1 MKKRWIV
8 LLTVLTAGLLTGCGS
23 SKSQQKKWI
32 NSTTPTIFVHGYGS
46 SSRAENSMVRA
57 AKRAGVTSTVDHA
70 QVAPNGHVI
79 LSGPSIR
86 GKRNPIVQ
94 VNLQDNRNTNM
105 AEGARYIYNVV
116 RKLQREDHITS
127 YNVVGHSMGN
137 TDIFAFLND
146 YGDQAG
152 MPKLKKQ
159 VVLAGAG
166 LTDARRDQ
174 DLYQQIATHLQKLK
188 NNYPHAKVLNIIGDK
203 GGGTDGRI
211 PNSASRSVK
220 QMLGDRPASYRQVMI
235 YGKNAQH
242 RKLHENPQVFKLINN
257 FLWAK

>member
-1 MKKRWIV
+1 MKKRWV
-8 LLTVLTAGLLTGCGS
+8 LLLTALDTVVLAGCGNS
-23 SKSQQKKWI
+23 QAQQKKWV

-57 AKRAGVTSTVDHA
+57 AKRAGVTSTVAHA
-70 QVAPNGHVI
+70 QVAPNGHVT

-166 LTDARRDQ
+166 LTAARRDQ

-220 QMLGDRPASYRQVMI
+220 QMLGDLPASYRQVMI
-235 YGKNAQH
+235 HGKNAQH

>member
-1 MKKRWIV
+1 MKKRWV
-8 LLTVLTAGLLTGCGS
+8 LLLTALAIVVLAGCGNS
-23 SKSQQKKWI
+23 QAQQKKWV

-57 AKRAGVTSTVDHA
+57 AKRAGVTSTVAHA
-70 QVAPNGHVI
+70 QVAPNGHVT

-166 LTDARRDQ
+166 LTAARRDQ

-235 YGKNAQH
+235 HGKNAQH

>member
-1 MKKRWIV
+1 MKKRWV
-8 LLTVLTAGLLTGCGS
+8 LLLTAFSAVALAGCGHS
-23 SKSQQKKWI
+23 QAQQQKWV

-57 AKRAGVTSTVDHA
+57 AKNAGVTSTVDHA
-70 QVAPNGHVI
+70 QVAPNGHVT

-105 AEGARYIYNVV
+105 AEGARYIRNVIV
-116 RKLQREDHITS
+116 KLQQEDGIKS

-146 YGDQAG
+146 FGDRPG

-166 LTDARRDQ
+166 LTAAQRDQ
-174 DLYQQIATHLQKLK
+174 DLYQQIATHLQNLK

-211 PNSASRSVK
+211 PNNASRSVK

-235 YGKNAQH
+235 HGARAQH
-242 RKLHENPQVFKLINN
+242 NKLHENPQVFKLINN

>member
-1 MKKRWIV
+1 MKKRWV
-8 LLTVLTAGLLTGCGS
+8 LLLTAFSAVALAGCGHS
-23 SKSQQKKWI
+23 QAQQQKWV
-32 NSTTPTIFVHGYGS
+32 NSTTPTIFVHGYVS

-57 AKRAGVTSTVDHA
+57 AKNAGVTSTVDHA
-70 QVAPNGHVI
+70 QVAPNGHVT

-105 AEGARYIYNVV
+105 AEGARYIRNVIV
-116 RKLQREDHITS
+116 KLQQEDGIKS

-146 YGDQAG
+146 FGDRPG

-166 LTDARRDQ
+166 LTAAQRDQ
-174 DLYQQIATHLQKLK
+174 DLYQQIATHLQNLK

-211 PNSASRSVK
+211 PNNASRSVK
-220 QMLGDRPASYRQVMI
+220 QMLGDRPASYRQVVI
-235 YGKNAQH
+235 HGARAQH
-242 RKLHENPQVFKLINN
+242 SKLHENPQVFKLINN

>member
-1 MKKRWIV
+1 
-8 LLTVLTAGLLTGCGS
+8 
-23 SKSQQKKWI
+23 
-32 NSTTPTIFVHGYGS
+32 
-46 SSRAENSMVRA
+46 
-57 AKRAGVTSTVDHA
+57 
-70 QVAPNGHVI
+70 
-79 LSGPSIR
+79 
-86 GKRNPIVQ
+86 
-94 VNLQDNRNTNM
+94 M

-166 LTDARRDQ
+166 LTAARRDQ
-174 DLYQQIATHLQKLK
+174 DLYQQIATHLKKLK

-235 YGKNAQH
+235 HGKNAQH

>member
-1 MKKRWIV
+1 MKKRWV
-8 LLTVLTAGLLTGCGS
+8 LLLTALDTVVLAGCGNS
-23 SKSQQKKWI
+23 QAQQKKWV

-57 AKRAGVTSTVDHA
+57 AKQAGVTATVAHA
-70 QVAPNGHVI
+70 QVAPNGHVT
-79 LSGPSIR
+79 LSGSSIR
-86 GKRNPIVQ
+86 GKCNPIVQ

-166 LTDARRDQ
+166 LTATRRDQ

-235 YGKNAQH
+235 HGKNAQH

>member
-1 MKKRWIV
+1 MKKRWV
-8 LLTVLTAGLLTGCGS
+8 LLLTALATVVLAGCGNS
-23 SKSQQKKWI
+23 QAQQKKWV

-57 AKRAGVTSTVDHA
+57 AKRAGVTSTVAHA
-70 QVAPNGHVI
+70 QVAPNGHVT

-166 LTDARRDQ
+166 LTAARRDQ
-174 DLYQQIATHLQKLK
+174 DLYQQIATHLKKLK

-235 YGKNAQH
+235 HGKNAQH